1 MLNIVLLGP
10 PGAGKG
16 TQAAHL
22 QTRYGLCQLSTGD
35 MLRAAVNAG
44 SDVGRRVEQ
53 AMRTGALVPDDVVM
67 EIISERFDAAECGA
81 GGIFDGIPRTIAQAA
96 ALDRSLSGKETR
108 LRHVIQIAVDDAALT
123 ERIVGRYACAAC
135 GAGYHET
142 LQMPAKPGICD
153 HCGGAAFKRRPDDT
167 AEIVEARLAAY
178 HAETEPL
185 LPYYREQG
193 ILRTVDGMTG
203 VTSVSRQIDAILK
216 GDAAAK
222 ATAA

>member
-22 QTRYGLCQLSTGD
+22 QSRYGLCQLSTGD

-44 SDVGRRVEQ
+44 SATGKQVAH

-67 EIISERFDAAECGA
+67 ALLSERIDAAACGA
-81 GGIFDGIPRTIAQAA
+81 GAVFDGIPRTVAQAA
-96 ALDRSLSGKETR
+96 ALDRLLSAIGKG
-108 LRHVIQIAVDDAALT
+108 LRHVIEIAVDDDALT
-123 ERIVGRYACAAC
+123 ERIVGRYACAIC

-142 LQMPAKPGICD
+142 LRRPAKLGVCD
-153 HCGGAAFKRRPDDT
+153 KCGGTAFERRHDDT
-167 AEIVEARLAAY
+167 AEIVKARLAAY

-185 LPYYREQG
+185 LPYYREKG
-193 ILRTVDGMTG
+193 VLRTVDGMTG
-203 VTSVSRQIDAILK
+203 VAGVSRQIDAILE
-216 GDAAAK
+216 GEAGSK

>member
-22 QTRYGLCQLSTGD
+22 QARYGLCQLSTGE

-67 EIISERFDAAECGA
+67 EIISERFDAPECGA
-81 GGIFDGIPRTIAQAA
+81 GAIFDGIPRTIAQAA
-96 ALDRSLSGKETR
+96 ALDRSLSDKGTR

-123 ERIVGRYACAAC
+123 ERIIGRYACAAC

-153 HCGGAAFKRRPDDT
+153 RCGGAEFKRRPDDT
-167 AEIVEARLAAY
+167 VEIVEARLAAY

-193 ILRTVDGMTG
+193 ILRTVNGMTG
-203 VTSVSRQIDAILK
+203 VTGVSRQIDAILK